1 MELWV
6 EHPKSEVIAHPE
18 CEEALLNLADFVGST
33 SALLRRVQESTAES
47 FIVLTEPGIIHKM
60 KQVAPNKVFL
70 QVPGRDGCSCNDCP
84 WMKLN
89 TLEKVRNCLRDL
101 TPEINLEEGLRLRA
115 LKPLERML
123 SLS

>member
-1 MELWV
+1 M
-6 EHPKSEVIAHPE
+6 EHPESEVIAHPE

-33 SALLRRVQESTAES
+33 SALLRRVQESTADS

-60 KQVAPNKVFL
+60 KELAPDKTYLEVPNKN
-70 QVPGRDGCSCNDCP
+70 GCSCNSCP
-84 WMKLN
+84 FMRLN

-101 TPEINLEEGLRLRA
+101 TPEINLEEGLRLNA
-115 LKPLERML
+115 LQPLERML